1 MSQPVQP
8 TVGGAVHSPRRGNAV
23 RRLFRIYLE
32 KPELAGVALLILLT
46 LVFEIRSNG
55 VFLSTENLRGIL
67 GLLPEVGL
75 VSIGVT
81 VLMIC
86 GEFDL
91 SVGSMFALMPVSV
104 ALMTNAGVP
113 FVPGMLL
120 GLVIAALVGFANGF
134 ITLTFNIPSFITT
147 LGMLFIVRS
156 LTVVITGGFPPL
168 LSSDLPI
175 GIFTQFL
182 GPGGIL
188 RASFIW
194 FAIIALA
201 AGAMLSGSN
210 LGNWIHATG
219 GFVDAAAAMGVPVR
233 RVKMASFVLCAMMA
247 GFAGTIQ
254 VFRLSAPLPSI
265 GEGLELQAVAAAVIG
280 GTALTGGVGTVL
292 GAIVGALLI
301 RVIDNGLVL
310 SRVDANWFKF
320 AIGAL
325 TIFAVVANSWLRQT
339 ARRIKVEA

>member
-1 MSQPVQP
+1 MSRPVQP
-8 TVGGAVHSPRRGNAV
+8 TTGGVLRSQRGGSAIK
-23 RRLFRIYLE
+23 RLFRIYLE
-32 KPELAGVALLILLT
+32 KPELAGVALLLLLT

-55 VFLSTENLRGIL
+55 VFLSVENLRGIL

-104 ALMTNAGVP
+104 ALLTNAGVP
-113 FVPGMLL
+113 FIPAMLL
-120 GLVIAALVGFANGF
+120 GLLIAALVGLANGF
-134 ITLTFNIPSFITT
+134 ITLTFSIPSFITT

-168 LSSDLPI
+168 LASELPV
-175 GIFTQFL
+175 GVFTQFV

-194 FAIIALA
+194 FAVIALLI
-201 AGAMLSGSN
+201 GAMLGGSN
-210 LGNWIHATG
+210 FGNWIHATG

-233 RVKMASFVLCAMMA
+233 GVKMASFILCAMLA

-254 VFRLSAPLPSI
+254 VFRLGAPLPSI
-265 GEGLELQAVAAAVIG
+265 GDGLELQAVAAAVIG

-320 AIGAL
+320 AIGGL

-339 ARRIKVEA
+339 ARRIKVEL